1 MPASLRAT
9 LRTPAH
15 PARKVACPHCH
26 TQSGKPCQLRKSGR
40 LLASLHPERKSVWAI
55 ATAVCPACQT
65 APGTPCHDNGQRLP
79 DAHARRIAEAEETAA

>member
-15 PARKVACPHCH
+15 PARGTACPHCH
-26 TQSGKPCQLRKSGR
+26 AQPGKPCTLRKSGR
-40 LLASLHPERKSVWAI
+40 LLTSLHPDRISVWAI
-55 ATAVCPACQT
+55 ATAVCPACQV

-79 DAHARRIAEAEETAA
+79 IVHARRTAEAEETAA